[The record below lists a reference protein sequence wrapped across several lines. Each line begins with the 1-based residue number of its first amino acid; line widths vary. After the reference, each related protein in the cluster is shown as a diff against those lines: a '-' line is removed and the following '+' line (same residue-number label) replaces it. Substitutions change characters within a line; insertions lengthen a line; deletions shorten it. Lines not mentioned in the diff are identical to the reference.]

1 MELSTNLSAE
11 VVSALLATLGV
22 IVAAWW
28 QWGRAGSQVPAVAL
42 SNDLIV
48 QNNSLFKDMISSA
61 NRIETETQRQTAV
74 LAEVLIVARTQTEVM
89 RGIQTEIIRN
99 NRGGH

>member
-28 QWGRAGSQVPAVAL
+28 QWGHAKPQVPAVAL
-42 SNDLIV
+42 SNDLIA
-48 QNNSLFKDMISSA
+48 QNNALFRDMIASA
-61 NRIETETQRQTAV
+61 NRIETETQRQTAI
-74 LAEVLIVARTQTEVM
+74 LTEVLIVAR
-89 RGIQTEIIRN
+89 IQTEIIRN